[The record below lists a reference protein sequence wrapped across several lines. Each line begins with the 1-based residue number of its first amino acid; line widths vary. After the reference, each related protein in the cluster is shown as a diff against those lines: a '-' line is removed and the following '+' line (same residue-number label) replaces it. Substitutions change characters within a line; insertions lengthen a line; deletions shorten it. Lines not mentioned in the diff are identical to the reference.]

1 MIDTTYRVETP
12 EGVDLQAHLA
22 GAVPRVLAYAIDLSL
37 RAAAL
42 AFALFLFSLFD
53 WATGVLLVVAF
64 LVEWFY
70 PVVFEVLNNGQTPG
84 KKIMQISVVNDN
96 LTPISWGPSTI
107 RNLLRS
113 VDILPMFYFSGLLSI
128 ILTEHFQRLGDLA
141 AGTLVVYQKIESKQ
155 LELPATPAVAPTEP
169 LPLDEQLAIINF
181 TERSNQ
187 LSQSRKE
194 ELANILQPL
203 HKLSGAQAV
212 NQLHGIGR
220 WLLGDKD

>member
-22 GAVPRVLAYAIDLSL
+22 GAVPRVLAFAFDLSL

-42 AFALFLFSLFD
+42 LLALIIFGVFD
-53 WATGVLLVVAF
+53 WATGILLVVAF

-70 PVVFEVLNNGQTPG
+70 PVVFEVLYNGQTPG

-96 LTPISWGPSTI
+96 LTPVSWGPSTI

-113 VDILPMFYFSGLLSI
+113 VDILPMFYFGGLLSI
-128 ILTEHFQRLGDLA
+128 ILTKHFQRLGDLA
-141 AGTLVVYQKIESKQ
+141 AGTIVIYSKTDKQ
-155 LELPATPAVAPTEP
+155 QHSLPSVPAVAPTTP
-169 LPLDEQLAIINF
+169 LEFEEQLAIINF
-181 TERSNQ
+181 TERSDQ
-187 LSQSRKE
+187 LSASRQE
-194 ELANILQPL
+194 ELASILQPVFK
-203 HKLSGAQAV
+203 HTGAPAV
-212 NQLHGIGR
+212 NHLHGIGR